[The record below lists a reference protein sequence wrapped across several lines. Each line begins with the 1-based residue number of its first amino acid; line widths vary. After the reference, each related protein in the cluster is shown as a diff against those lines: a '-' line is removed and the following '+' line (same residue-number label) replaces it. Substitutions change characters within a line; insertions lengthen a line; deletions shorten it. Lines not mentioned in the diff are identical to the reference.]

1 MARTPFGDA
10 GARVRGNPLNAAL
23 LQEIAAAVD
32 AAPDQIGF
40 VAEMRN
46 PQPHSHLLLKIL
58 KGPRVVAVAKLARS
72 GSGSFFLRRE
82 RLITEWLNR
91 AVPRARAVVPVTE
104 LDAAPRGG
112 LLYPFVGLPV
122 TTIEAGAWMRS
133 LQEATARPARD
144 RGLGRAL
151 LTRRAVC
158 DALSPEA
165 RRGFSAAW
173 DTLAVAVT
181 EGRLHTVA
189 RHGDLNP
196 GNILEGG
203 VIDWGHFRR
212 CSLAEYD
219 ALYLAL
225 VRRGYLDNHAAVAE
239 GASPVDIVDEVRR
252 STGTPR
258 DLVDP
263 PPASVFAAV
272 LVSAA
277 ELSHQ
282 SQLRSR
288 IGLAYGAPPPK
299 SVNDRLSRLADTL
312 SAAFLDS
319 R

>member
-1 MARTPFGDA
+1 M
-10 GARVRGNPLNAAL
+10 
-23 LQEIAAAVD
+23 D

-46 PQPHSHLLLKIL
+46 PQPHAHLLLKIL

-82 RLITEWLNR
+82 RLITEWLTR

-104 LDAAPRGG
+104 LDSAPRGG
-112 LLYPFVGLPV
+112 LLYPFAGSPL
-122 TTIEAGAWMRS
+122 TTTEAGAWLRS
-133 LQEATARPARD
+133 LQEATTRPARD

-151 LTRRAVC
+151 LTRQAVY
-158 DALSPEA
+158 DALSPGA

-173 DTLAVAVT
+173 DSLAVAVT
-181 EGRLHTVA
+181 EGRLHTVV

-196 GNILEGG
+196 GNVLEGG

-225 VRRGYLDNHAAVAE
+225 VRRGYLDDVAAVAE
-239 GASPVDIVDEVRR
+239 ASPLDIVDEVRR
-252 STGTPR
+252 TTGAAR
-258 DLVDP
+258 GLVDP
-263 PPASVFAAV
+263 PPMPTLAAV

-288 IGLAYGAPPPK
+288 IGLAYGALPPK
-299 SVNDRLSRLADTL
+299 SVNERLNRLAEAL
-312 SAAFLDS
+312 SAAFMDS